1 MKNIIKV
8 LCFSVVSMILVALL
22 ASLGF
27 DYDKLFL
34 SKEYSE
40 TSLELSKAEAQ
51 INEMYHNIEYCN
63 DEISKNE
70 YKMIQI
76 INDIKNTNEY
86 MKEQAK
92 ISGCTDLR
100 GPGITVKISDNLSE
114 DIFSMHDKIVHNLD
128 ILAIVNDLNVKGA
141 EAIAINGK
149 RIVSGTE
156 ISCIGPVIRIN
167 GEAQAP
173 PFIIKAIGK
182 PSDLL
187 SAIEDENSYANLIKS
202 YFGINVSAMKNLDIF
217 IGKNAD
223 EINYDFVEIVK
234 E

>member
-1 MKNIIKV
+1 MKVFLKIICFLLISSVLV
-8 LCFSVVSMILVALL
+8 LCMI
-22 ASLGF
+22 SLGF
-27 DYDKLFL
+27 NFDSMFL

-40 TSLELSKAEAQ
+40 LMKEIEHSEKKVD
-51 INEMYHNIEYCN
+51 EMYEQIAYYNN
-63 DEISKNE
+63 EISKNE
-70 YKMIQI
+70 YSMIEI
-76 INDIKNTNEY
+76 INDIKNIRNDI
-86 MKEQAK
+86 KAQAK

-100 GPGITVKISDNLSE
+100 GPGITVKISDNLSD
-114 DIFSMHDKIVHNLD
+114 DIFSMHDKIVHNID

-141 EAIAINGK
+141 EAISINGK

-187 SAIEDENSYANLIKS
+187 EAIQDENSYAYLIKS
-202 YFGINVSAMKNLDIF
+202 HFGINITAMKNLDIF
-217 IGKNAD
+217 IGKNSD
-223 EINYDFVEIVK
+223 EINFDFVEIVK